1 MEKKTKRRFD
11 WGSFFVTALGTAIGV
26 ALTFIVSGI
35 LERRSKAQAQR
46 LTAIMVPIEDG
57 PGFYDVMGRNTDYIC
72 VPEECLA
79 DNFSFLIS
87 YGFFGR
93 YDLTLDTRKVLFV
106 PYITPTLIRN
116 IHATLLEH
124 FPGR

>member
-1 MEKKTKRRFD
+1 MAVAAEQIRAFSEEEKK
-11 WGSFFVTALGTAIGV
+11 AISKV
-26 ALTFIVSGI
+26 MDFI
-35 LERRSKAQAQR
+35 E
-46 LTAIMVPIEDG
+46 
-57 PGFYDVMGRNTDYIC
+57 
-72 VPEECLA
+72 
-79 DNFSFLIS
+79 
-87 YGFFGR
+87 GR

>member
-1 MEKKTKRRFD
+1 MAE
-11 WGSFFVTALGTAIGV
+11 
-26 ALTFIVSGI
+26 
-35 LERRSKAQAQR
+35 
-46 LTAIMVPIEDG
+46 
-57 PGFYDVMGRNTDYIC
+57 
-72 VPEECLA
+72 
-79 DNFSFLIS
+79 NFSSLIS

>member
-1 MEKKTKRRFD
+1 MIKIT
-11 WGSFFVTALGTAIGV
+11 SHAALCCIMLV
-26 ALTFIVSGI
+26 AG
-35 LERRSKAQAQR
+35 
-46 LTAIMVPIEDG
+46 
-57 PGFYDVMGRNTDYIC
+57 
-72 VPEECLA
+72 LA
-79 DNFSFLIS
+79 ENFSFLIS

-106 PYITPTLIRN
+106 PYTTPTLIRN